1 MQYTTERLRLR
12 PLGMEDTD
20 AVWELVSDEAIGGQL
35 YCGVQRTREEAA
47 RLVQGYLDDPD
58 RLPFAVLEG
67 ESGTFAGVLV
77 LRRYGPAACEQTLYL
92 GRPFWN
98 KGYAREL
105 LTRSFSMAADLLGA
119 REIVNYVSLDNT
131 PSVRVQES
139 LGFVLSGTEEY
150 PGCPAGVGIFRRALT
165 AAEVIHPGR
174 WRHFK
179 GGEYQVL
186 GLGPAQRNRRG
197 ICGLSGALRRAG
209 ILGAS
214 GLHVAGNG
222 HPGRTDPAP
231 VRLDQRG
238 VNRLRPGVF
247 CGILTLLIL

>member
-67 ESGTFAGVLV
+67 ESGAFAGVLV

-92 GRPFWN
+92 GRPYWN

-119 REIVNYVSLDNT
+119 REMVNYVSLDNI

-139 LGFVLSGTEEY
+139 TVE
-150 PGCPAGVGIFRRALT
+150 
-165 AAEVIHPGR
+165 R
-174 WRHFK
+174 WWPPVR
-179 GGEYQVL
+179 
-186 GLGPAQRNRRG
+186 QRN
-197 ICGLSGALRRAG
+197 
-209 ILGAS
+209 
-214 GLHVAGNG
+214 
-222 HPGRTDPAP
+222 
-231 VRLDQRG
+231 
-238 VNRLRPGVF
+238 
-247 CGILTLLIL
+247 

>member
-1 MQYTTERLRLR
+1 MKTEI
-12 PLGMEDTD
+12 LGIQFDN
-20 AVWELVSDEAIGGQL
+20 L
-35 YCGVQRTREEAA
+35 TREEAA

-67 ESGTFAGVLV
+67 ESGAFAGVLV

-92 GRPFWN
+92 GRPCWN

-186 GLGPAQRNRRG
+186 GLARHSETGEEYVVYQALYGERGYWVRPASMWLETVTRDGQTRPRFVW
-197 ICGLSGALRRAG
+197 ISGE
-209 ILGAS
+209 
-214 GLHVAGNG
+214 
-222 HPGRTDPAP
+222 
-231 VRLDQRG
+231 
-238 VNRLRPGVF
+238 
-247 CGILTLLIL
+247 

>member
-1 MQYTTERLRLR
+1 M
-12 PLGMEDTD
+12 
-20 AVWELVSDEAIGGQL
+20 
-35 YCGVQRTREEAA
+35 
-47 RLVQGYLDDPD
+47 
-58 RLPFAVLEG
+58 
-67 ESGTFAGVLV
+67 
-77 LRRYGPAACEQTLYL
+77 
-92 GRPFWN
+92 
-98 KGYAREL
+98 
-105 LTRSFSMAADLLGA
+105 
-119 REIVNYVSLDNT
+119 SLDNI

-186 GLGPAQRNRRG
+186 GLARHSETGEEYVVYQALYGERGYWVRPASMW
-197 ICGLSGALRRAG
+197 LET
-209 ILGAS
+209 
-214 GLHVAGNG
+214 VT
-222 HPGRTDPAP
+222 PGRTDPAP

>member
-12 PLGMEDTD
+12 PLGMEDTE

-67 ESGTFAGVLV
+67 ESSAFAGVLV

-92 GRPFWN
+92 EQPYWN

-119 REIVNYVSLDNT
+119 R
-131 PSVRVQES
+131 
-139 LGFVLSGTEEY
+139 
-150 PGCPAGVGIFRRALT
+150 
-165 AAEVIHPGR
+165 
-174 WRHFK
+174 
-179 GGEYQVL
+179 
-186 GLGPAQRNRRG
+186 
-197 ICGLSGALRRAG
+197 
-209 ILGAS
+209 
-214 GLHVAGNG
+214 
-222 HPGRTDPAP
+222 
-231 VRLDQRG
+231 
-238 VNRLRPGVF
+238 
-247 CGILTLLIL
+247 

>member
-67 ESGTFAGVLV
+67 ESGAFAGVLV

-119 REIVNYVSLDNT
+119 REIVNYVSLDNI

-174 WRHFK
+174 
-179 GGEYQVL
+179 
-186 GLGPAQRNRRG
+186 
-197 ICGLSGALRRAG
+197 
-209 ILGAS
+209 
-214 GLHVAGNG
+214 
-222 HPGRTDPAP
+222 
-231 VRLDQRG
+231 
-238 VNRLRPGVF
+238 
-247 CGILTLLIL
+247 

>member
-1 MQYTTERLRLR
+1 
-12 PLGMEDTD
+12 
-20 AVWELVSDEAIGGQL
+20 
-35 YCGVQRTREEAA
+35 
-47 RLVQGYLDDPD
+47 
-58 RLPFAVLEG
+58 
-67 ESGTFAGVLV
+67 
-77 LRRYGPAACEQTLYL
+77 
-92 GRPFWN
+92 
-98 KGYAREL
+98 
-105 LTRSFSMAADLLGA
+105 MAADLLGA
-119 REIVNYVSLDNT
+119 REIVNYVSLDNI

-186 GLGPAQRNRRG
+186 GLARHSETGEEYVVYQALYGERGYWVRPASMW
-197 ICGLSGALRRAG
+197 LET
-209 ILGAS
+209 
-214 GLHVAGNG
+214 VT
-222 HPGRTDPAP
+222 PGRTDPAP

>member
-67 ESGTFAGVLV
+67 ETGAFAGVLV
-77 LRRYGPAACEQTLYL
+77 LRRYEPAACEQTLYL
-92 GRPFWN
+92 GRPYWN

-119 REIVNYVSLDNT
+119 REIVNYVSLDNI

-139 LGFVLSGTEEY
+139 LGFVLCGTEEY

-186 GLGPAQRNRRG
+186 GLARHSETGEEYVVYQALYGERGYWVRPASMWLETVTWDGQTRPRFVW
-197 ICGLSGALRRAG
+197 ISGE
-209 ILGAS
+209 
-214 GLHVAGNG
+214 
-222 HPGRTDPAP
+222 
-231 VRLDQRG
+231 
-238 VNRLRPGVF
+238 
-247 CGILTLLIL
+247 